1 MMKITRN
8 EVAKVAVLARLDLSA
23 AELETVT
30 GQMDAVLG
38 YVEKLNQ
45 LDTDGILPTA
55 HAVPMSNAFRAD
67 EVHPSLSADA
77 ALSNAPDRREETF
90 RVPKVIE

>member
-1 MMKITRN
+1 MKISQD
-8 EVAKVAVLARLDLSA
+8 EVAKVAKLARLDLSA
-23 AELETVT
+23 AELQAVT

-38 YVEKLNQ
+38 YVGKLNE
-45 LDTDGILPTA
+45 LDTAGILPTA

-67 EVHPSLSADA
+67 TVRPSLNQEA
-77 ALSNAPDRREETF
+77 ALLNAPDRREDTF

>member
-1 MMKITRN
+1 MKITQQ
-8 EVAKVAVLARLDLSA
+8 EVAKVAVLARLDLST
-23 AELETVT
+23 AELEVVT
-30 GQMDAVLG
+30 RQMDAVLG
-38 YVEKLNQ
+38 YVGKLNE

-67 EVHPSLSADA
+67 EVRPSLAAEA
-77 ALSNAPDRREETF
+77 ALSNAPDRRDDTF